1 MTTSCE
7 AHREEDR
14 EKRRDRGERGGEE
27 ERRGEREKEED
38 RGSAH
43 VGGIRKSTPADD
55 RRSDVLPMGA

>member
-1 MTTSCE
+1 VRPTE
-7 AHREEDR
+7 
-14 EKRRDRGERGGEE
+14 RRIGKSGGIGGKGGGRKRGEK
-27 ERRGEREKEED
+27 REKEED